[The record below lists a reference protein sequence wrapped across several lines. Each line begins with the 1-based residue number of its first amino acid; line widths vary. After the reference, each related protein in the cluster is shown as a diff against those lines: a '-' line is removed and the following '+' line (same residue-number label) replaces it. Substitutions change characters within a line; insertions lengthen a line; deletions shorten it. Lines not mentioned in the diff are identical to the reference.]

1 MDDLKLYARSLK
13 EVQSLLNSVSIYS
26 SDIKMSFCTSKC
38 AHLGLKRGKQYSS
51 DGITLPGGGMIKSL
65 DDGNGYKYLGVLES
79 CDILHNNMKQQMRQE
94 YF

>member
-1 MDDLKLYARSLK
+1 
-13 EVQSLLNSVSIYS
+13 
-26 SDIKMSFCTSKC
+26 MSFCTSKC

-79 CDILHNNMKQQMRQE
+79 CDIVHNNMKQQMRQE